1 MSSAKL
7 AESATVQT
15 QPGIQ
20 AAQIIEHKG
29 IVTLSAAGSGSG
41 SWSATFSFA
50 PVLEPIGAV
59 GAVDTLTITNAAPVA
74 SKAFST
80 GCKRWIGW
88 ISAVTGTVT
97 AIGGVEGA

>member
-1 MSSAKL
+1 MSAAKL

-20 AAQIIEHKG
+20 SAQIIDHKG
-29 IVTLSAAGSGSG
+29 IVTFSASGTGSG

-50 PVLEPIGAV
+50 PILEPIGAV
-59 GAVDTLTITNAAPVA
+59 GAVDSLTVTNAAPVV